1 MTRKSPVQTPLLLPG
16 RHIFIS
22 QNKMIPNGRRRR
34 PSIFATILS
43 FLFLFAYT
51 ASAASAVLGIDLG
64 TEYIKAAL
72 VKPGIPLEIVL
83 TKDSKRKETAAVAFK
98 PLGSGADPSAFP
110 ERVYGGDAVALSAR
124 YPGDVY
130 RNLKVLL
137 GIQFKDDDLINGY
150 RGRYPALQLQETKDR
165 GSVGFRSEG
174 FKREEELF
182 TVEELLAM
190 ELKNIKRNAVA
201 LGGKGSKIKDVVMTI
216 PSFYTTEEK
225 RALAL
230 AVDLAGLRL
239 LALLSDG
246 LSIGLNYA
254 TSRTFPVVKDEE
266 KPEYHLVYD
275 MGAGSTTATVLRFQG
290 KVVKDVGKYN
300 KTIQEVQVLGT
311 GWDRTLGGDALND
324 IIVQHMIEEFVS
336 TSRMKTMAVQSH
348 HVRDHGRTMAKLWKE
363 AERIRQVL
371 SANTET
377 SSSFE
382 GLFYDDVNFKYKLTR
397 TEFEGLASA
406 FSPRIGNPIKEA
418 LEASKIDIS
427 DIESVILH
435 GGAVRTP
442 FVQRQ
447 LETSIGGADKL
458 RTNVN
463 SDEAAVFGAAFKA
476 AGISP
481 SYRVKE
487 IRTGDI
493 TGYTVGAAWNSDGK
507 AMQQKLFL
515 PTSHIG
521 AEKQVSF
528 KFGND
533 FDFTLYEQVPS
544 ISQIL
549 IDKPIV
555 KIQTSNL
562 TASVKQLVEKHN
574 CVATDINTK
583 FAIRLNPTDGFPE
596 VVKGSVTCETVEK
609 KGGMVDGVK
618 DFLGFGAKKNDQ
630 VPLQEGASEEP
641 AVTTS
646 DTQSSTLS
654 SSKEDK
660 TGDSSANKATGGD
673 DKAKKTHTIN
683 VSFSTSVAGLP
694 LPSAEDLQRMKDR
707 LSAFDSSD
715 RSRIK
720 REETLNTLE
729 ALTYKVR
736 DLLED
741 EGFVA
746 ASTDKQR
753 TEIEQQS
760 KAASEWLYGDGA
772 DANRETLK
780 VRLDQ
785 LRDLVDPIQTRKEE
799 ALTRPDAVQGL
810 RDALEQAKAM
820 VGLISQNLEAA
831 SIADQLASASAAS
844 ASASATAEP
853 EPAGTPSPSA
863 TDNFADLDDDPA
875 PSPSPTPSPMPE
887 MPPLPSYSA
896 DDLGEL
902 NSVQETIQT
911 WFDAKLAE
919 QEKLSL
925 SDDPVFLS
933 ADLLTRSK
941 ELNQV
946 VMKLLQ
952 KQMQL
957 PSRPKSSKTKKSKT
971 TAKTMTVK
979 PSADTA
985 SPETNPEGA
994 KDSFDDLFQN
1004 MPEMDQA
1011 TEDAIRAKIEEQRM
1025 GDSDGEGKVGSNNN
1039 HNNEK
1044 SNDDQKTESNNNTD
1058 NPASSTEKPTKS
1070 SSSPRVKSTPA
1081 QDKMRSKVQKKMSKS
1096 SKRLKAKAKAKATKK
1111 STDEGGHGEL

>member
-1 MTRKSPVQTPLLLPG
+1 MILL
-16 RHIFIS
+16 
-22 QNKMIPNGRRRR
+22 NGRRRR
-34 PSIFATILS
+34 PSFLTTILS

-98 PLGSGADPSAFP
+98 PLGSKAEAADPLAFP

-130 RNLKVLL
+130 RNLKLLL
-137 GIQFKDDDLINGY
+137 GIQFRDEDLVHGY
-150 RGRYPALQLQETKDR
+150 RGRYPALQVQEAKDR
-165 GSVGFRSEG
+165 GSIGFRSES

-190 ELKNIKRNAVA
+190 ELKNIRRNAVA
-201 LGGKGSKIKDVVMTI
+201 LGGKGSNIKDVVMTI
-216 PSFYTTEEK
+216 PSFYTAEEK
-225 RALAL
+225 RALGL

-254 TSRTFPVVKDEE
+254 TSRTFPTVNEGG

-300 KTIQEVQVLGT
+300 KTIQEVQVLGN

-324 IIVQHMIEEFVS
+324 IIVAHMVEEFVS
-336 TSRMKTMAVQSH
+336 TSRMKAMAVQSH

-363 AERIRQVL
+363 AERVRQVL

-406 FSPRIGNPIKEA
+406 LNSRIGNPIKEA

-427 DIESVILH
+427 EVESVILH

-447 LETSIGGADKL
+447 LEASIGSAEKV

-481 SYRVKE
+481 SFRVKE

-493 TGYTVGAAWNSDGK
+493 ASYAVGAAWFSDGK
-507 AMQQKLFL
+507 ARQQKLFI
-515 PTSHIG
+515 PTSQSGI
-521 AEKQVSF
+521 EKQVSF
-528 KFGND
+528 KFVND
-533 FDFTLYEQVPS
+533 FEFTLYEQVPGKS
-544 ISQIL
+544 EIPV
-549 IDKPIV
+549 DKDIV
-555 KIQTSNL
+555 KIHTTNL
-562 TASVKQLVEKHN
+562 TASVQQLVEKYS
-574 CVATDINTK
+574 CVAADINTK
-583 FAIRLNPTDGFPE
+583 FGIRLNPTDGFPE
-596 VVKGSVTCETVEK
+596 VVKGSVTCEVVEK
-609 KGGMVDGVK
+609 KGSMVDGVK
-618 DFLGFGAKKNDQ
+618 DFLGFGAKKHDQ
-630 VPLQEGASEEP
+630 EPLQEEASAEP
-641 AVTTS
+641 SPTTS
-646 DTQSSTLS
+646 DTASSTLS
-654 SSKEDK
+654 SAKEDK
-660 TGDSSANKATGGD
+660 TGDSANKPIVGD

-683 VSFSTSVAGLP
+683 VSFSTSVAGVP
-694 LPSAEDLQRMKDR
+694 PPTVEDLQRMKDR

-729 ALTYKVR
+729 AFTYKLR

-741 EGFVA
+741 EGFQA

-753 TEIEQQS
+753 SEVEEQS

-772 DANRETLK
+772 DANQETLK
-780 VRLDQ
+780 ARLDQ
-785 LRDLVDPIQTRKEE
+785 LQDLVGPIQIRKEE
-799 ALTRPDAVQGL
+799 AVTRPDAIQGL
-810 RDALEQAKAM
+810 QDALEQVKAM

-831 SIADQLASASAAS
+831 KIADELASASAAS
-844 ASASATAEP
+844 ASSSGTAEP
-853 EPAGTPSPSA
+853 EPAETPSPSA
-863 TDNFADLDDDPA
+863 TDEFADLDDDPL
-875 PSPSPTPSPMPE
+875 PSPSPTPSPIPE

-896 DDLGEL
+896 DDLAEL
-902 NSVQETIQT
+902 TSAQDTIQA

-919 QEKLSL
+919 QEKRSL
-925 SDDPVFLS
+925 TDEPAFLS

-952 KQMQL
+952 RQMQI
-957 PSRPKSSKTKKSKT
+957 PSRPKSSKTKKS
-971 TAKTMTVK
+971 AKTSKTLTVN

-985 SPETNPEGA
+985 SPEINSEA
-994 KDSFDDLFQN
+994 ANDSFDDLFKN
-1004 MPEMDQA
+1004 MPEVDQA
-1011 TEDAIRAKIEEQRM
+1011 TQDAIRAKIEEQQKAE
-1025 GDSDGEGKVGSNNN
+1025 GAGEGKIDSNSDNNN
-1039 HNNEK
+1039 NNEE
-1044 SNDDQKTESNNNTD
+1044 SGDDQYPETNNND
-1058 NPASSTEKPTKS
+1058 KDASSSSSSSTTAAKPKKSLTPKEKSAANKEKMRQRVQAKMKKNHSKSQKKQAKAKPTK
-1070 SSSPRVKSTPA
+1070 KT
-1081 QDKMRSKVQKKMSKS
+1081 
-1096 SKRLKAKAKAKATKK
+1096 
-1111 STDEGGHGEL
+1111 EEGHGEL

>member
-1 MTRKSPVQTPLLLPG
+1 
-16 RHIFIS
+16 
-22 QNKMIPNGRRRR
+22 MILNGRRRR
-34 PSIFATILS
+34 SSILITILS

-98 PLGSGADPSAFP
+98 PLESKAEAADPLAFP

-130 RNLKVLL
+130 RNLKLLL
-137 GIQFKDDDLINGY
+137 GIQFKDDDLINAY
-150 RGRYPALQLQETKDR
+150 RGRYPALQLQEAKDR

-190 ELKNIKRNAVA
+190 ELKNIRRNAIA
-201 LGGKGSKIKDVVMTI
+201 LGGKGSNIKDVVMTI
-216 PSFYTTEEK
+216 PSFYTAEEK
-225 RALAL
+225 RALGL

-254 TSRTFPVVKDEE
+254 TSRTFPTVSDGG
-266 KPEYHLVYD
+266 KPEHHLVYD

-290 KVVKDVGKYN
+290 RVVKDVGKYN
-300 KTIQEVQVLGT
+300 KTIQEVQVLGN

-324 IIVQHMIEEFVS
+324 IIVEHMINEFVS

-397 TEFEGLASA
+397 IEFEGLASA
-406 FSPRIGNPIKEA
+406 FGSRIGNPIKEA

-447 LETSIGGADKL
+447 LEASIGTADKL

-481 SYRVKE
+481 SFRVKE
-487 IRTGDI
+487 IRAGDI
-493 TGYTVGAAWNSDGK
+493 AGYAVGAAWSSDGK
-507 AMQQKLFL
+507 ARQQRIFI
-515 PTSHIG
+515 PTSQAG

-528 KFGND
+528 KSVSD
-533 FDFTLYEQVPS
+533 FEFTLYEQIPS
-544 ISQIL
+544 ISETL

-562 TASVKQLVEKHN
+562 TASVQQLIEKYN
-574 CVATDINTK
+574 CLAADVNTQ
-583 FAIRLNPTDGFPE
+583 FGIRLNPTDGFPE
-596 VVKGSVTCETVEK
+596 VVRGSVSCEVVEK
-609 KGGMVDGVK
+609 KGGGMVDGVK
-618 DFLGFGAKKNDQ
+618 DFLGFGSKKNDQ
-630 VPLQEGASEEP
+630 DPLQEEANVEP
-641 AVTTS
+641 SVTTS
-646 DTQSSTLS
+646 DTESSTLS
-654 SSKEDK
+654 SSKEGK
-660 TGDSSANKATGGD
+660 TRDSSTSKATTVGD

-683 VSFSTSVAGLP
+683 VGFSTSVAGLAP
-694 LPSAEDLQRMKDR
+694 PTVEDLQRMKDR

-729 ALTYKVR
+729 AFTYKVR
-736 DLLED
+736 DMLED
-741 EGFVA
+741 AGFIAV
-746 ASTDKQR
+746 STDKQR
-753 TEIEQQS
+753 TEIEEQS

-772 DANRETLK
+772 DANRDTLK
-780 VRLDQ
+780 SRLDQ
-785 LRDLVDPIQTRKEE
+785 LRNLVDPIQTRKEE
-799 ALTRPDAVQGL
+799 AVTRPDAVQGL
-810 RDALEQAKAM
+810 RDALEQVKAM
-820 VGLISQNLEAA
+820 MGLISQNLEAA
-831 SIADQLASASAAS
+831 SIADELASASAAS

-853 EPAGTPSPSA
+853 ESIGTPSPSA
-863 TDNFADLDDDPA
+863 KDEFADLDDDPA
-875 PSPSPTPSPMPE
+875 PSPSPTPSPIPE

-896 DDLGEL
+896 DDLTEL
-902 NSVQETIQT
+902 TSVQETIQA

-919 QEKLSL
+919 QEKLS
-925 SDDPVFLS
+925 STDDPVFLS
-933 ADLLTRSK
+933 ADLITRSK

-952 KQMQL
+952 RQMQI
-957 PSRPKSSKTKKSKT
+957 PSPPKSSKTKKST
-971 TAKTMTVK
+971 TAKTIRVN

-985 SPETNPEGA
+985 SPEINPEGA
-994 KDSFDDLFQN
+994 NDSFEDLFKN

-1011 TEDAIRAKIEEQRM
+1011 TEDAIRAKIEEQRIA
-1025 GDSDGEGKVGSNNN
+1025 DSDGEGKVGKKGSKDDSNTESKSKSNN
-1039 HNNEK
+1039 K
-1044 SNDDQKTESNNNTD
+1044 D
-1058 NPASSTEKPTKS
+1058 ASSTKTTKS
-1070 SSSPRVKSTPA
+1070 SSKKGKPTLA
-1081 QDKMRSKVQKKMSKS
+1081 EDLMRSRVRSKMSKS
-1096 SKRLKAKAKAKATKK
+1096 NSRSKAKAKAKAKAKPTVKP
-1111 STDEGGHGEL
+1111 DEGHGEL

>member
-1 MTRKSPVQTPLLLPG
+1 
-16 RHIFIS
+16 
-22 QNKMIPNGRRRR
+22 MIPLNGRRRR
-34 PSIFATILS
+34 PSFLTAILS

-98 PLGSGADPSAFP
+98 PLGSTAEAADPLAFP

-130 RNLKVLL
+130 RNLKLLL
-137 GIQFKDDDLINGY
+137 GIQFRDDDLVHGY
-150 RGRYPALQLQETKDR
+150 RGRYPALQLQEAKDT
-165 GSVGFRSEG
+165 GGIGFRSEG
-174 FKREEELF
+174 FRREEELF

-190 ELKNIKRNAVA
+190 ELKNIRRNAVA
-201 LGGKGSKIKDVVMTI
+201 LGGKGSNIRDVVMTI
-216 PSFYTTEEK
+216 PSFYTAEEK
-225 RALAL
+225 RALGL

-254 TSRTFPVVKDEE
+254 TSRTFPTINDGE

-300 KTIQEVQVLGT
+300 KTIQEVQVLGN

-324 IIVQHMIEEFVS
+324 IIVAHMVEEFVS
-336 TSRMKTMAVQSH
+336 TSRMKAMAVQSH
-348 HVRDHGRTMAKLWKE
+348 HIRDHGRTMAKLWKE

-382 GLFYDDVNFKYKLTR
+382 GLFYDDVNFKYKLSR

-406 FSPRIGNPIKEA
+406 LSSRIGNPIKEA
-418 LEASKIDIS
+418 LEASKIDIA

-447 LETSIGGADKL
+447 LEASIGSADKI

-481 SYRVKE
+481 SFRVKE

-493 TGYTVGAAWNSDGK
+493 AGYAVGAAWSSDGK
-507 AMQQKLFL
+507 ARQQKLFI
-515 PTSHIG
+515 PTSQTG
-521 AEKQVSF
+521 TEKQVSF
-528 KFGND
+528 NFIND
-533 FDFTLYEQVPS
+533 FEFTLYEQTPS
-544 ISQIL
+544 KFENL
-549 IDKPIV
+549 VDKDIV
-555 KIQTSNL
+555 KVHTTNL
-562 TASVKQLVEKHN
+562 TASVQQLVEKYN
-574 CVATDINTK
+574 CVAADINTK
-583 FAIRLNPTDGFPE
+583 FGIRLNPTDGFPE
-596 VVKGSVTCETVEK
+596 VVRGSVTCEVVEK
-609 KGGMVDGVK
+609 KGSMVDGVK
-618 DFLGFGAKKNDQ
+618 DFLGFGAKKHDQ
-630 VPLQEGASEEP
+630 EPLQEEASVEP
-641 AVTTS
+641 STTTA
-646 DTQSSTLS
+646 DTESSTLS
-654 SSKEDK
+654 SSKGDQ
-660 TGDSSANKATGGD
+660 TGDSANKATVGD

-683 VSFSTSVAGLP
+683 VSFSTSAAGLP
-694 LPSAEDLQRMKDR
+694 PPTAEDLQRMKDR

-729 ALTYKVR
+729 AFTYKVR

-741 EGFVA
+741 EGFKA

-753 TEIEQQS
+753 SEVEEQS

-772 DANRETLK
+772 DANREMLK
-780 VRLDQ
+780 ARLDQ
-785 LRDLVDPIQTRKEE
+785 LQDLVSPIQTRKEE
-799 ALTRPDAVQGL
+799 AVTRPDAIQGL
-810 RDALEQAKAM
+810 RDALGQVSAM
-820 VGLISQNLEAA
+820 VSLISQNLEAA
-831 SIADQLASASAAS
+831 SIADELASASAAS
-844 ASASATAEP
+844 ASSSGTAEP
-853 EPAGTPSPSA
+853 EPAATPSPSA
-863 TDNFADLDDDPA
+863 TDDFADLDDDPL
-875 PSPSPTPSPMPE
+875 PSPSPTPSPTPE
-887 MPPLPSYSA
+887 MPPLPSYTA
-896 DDLGEL
+896 DDLTEL
-902 NSVQETIQT
+902 TTAQETIQA

-925 SDDPVFLS
+925 TDDPVVLS
-933 ADLLTRSK
+933 ADLITKSK

-952 KQMQL
+952 RQMQI
-957 PSRPKSSKTKKSKT
+957 PSRPKISKTKKSTKT
-971 TAKTMTVK
+971 SKTLTVN

-985 SPETNPEGA
+985 SPGTNPEGA
-994 KDSFDDLFQN
+994 NDSFDDLFQN
-1004 MPEMDQA
+1004 MPDVDQA
-1011 TEDAIRAKIEEQRM
+1011 TQDAIRAKIEEHQKAD
-1025 GDSDGEGKVGSNNN
+1025 GAGEGKIDSNSNNN
-1039 HNNEK
+1039 NEGSK
-1044 SNDDQKTESNNNTD
+1044 DDQNIESKNNDKATS
-1058 NPASSTEKPTKS
+1058 SSTTSAKPTKS
-1070 SSSPRVKSTPA
+1070 ISPKQKA
-1081 QDKMRSKVQKKMSKS
+1081 AANKEKMRSKVQSKMKKDHSRSQKI
-1096 SKRLKAKAKAKATKK
+1096 KAKAKAKATKK
-1111 STDEGGHGEL
+1111 SDEGHGEL

>member
-1 MTRKSPVQTPLLLPG
+1 
-16 RHIFIS
+16 
-22 QNKMIPNGRRRR
+22 MILNGPRRR
-34 PSIFATILS
+34 PSTLITILS

-98 PLGSGADPSAFP
+98 PLGTGAEAADHLAFP

-130 RNLKVLL
+130 RNLKLLL

-150 RGRYPALQLQETKDR
+150 RGRYPALQLQEAKDR
-165 GSVGFRSEG
+165 GSVGFRSES

-216 PSFYTTEEK
+216 PSFYTAEEK
-225 RALAL
+225 RALGL

-254 TSRTFPVVKDEE
+254 TSRTFPTVNDGE

-290 KVVKDVGKYN
+290 KVVKDVGKFN
-300 KTIQEVQVLGT
+300 KTVQEVQVLGN

-324 IIVQHMIEEFVS
+324 IIVEHMIAEFVS

-406 FSPRIGNPIKEA
+406 FGSRIGNPIKEA
-418 LEASKIDIS
+418 LEASNIDIS

-447 LETSIGGADKL
+447 LEASVGSADKL

-481 SYRVKE
+481 NYRVKE

-493 TGYTVGAAWNSDGK
+493 ASYAVGAAWSVEGK
-507 AMQQKLFL
+507 AKQQKLFI
-515 PTSHIG
+515 PTSQTG

-528 KFGND
+528 RQVSD
-533 FDFTLYEQVPS
+533 FEFTLYEQVPS
-544 ISQIL
+544 ISETL
-549 IDKPIV
+549 VDKPIV

-562 TASVKQLVEKHN
+562 TASVQQLVEKYN
-574 CVATDINTK
+574 CVAADASTK
-583 FAIRLNPTDGFPE
+583 FGIRLNPTDGFPE
-596 VVKGSVTCETVEK
+596 VVSGSVTCEVVEK
-609 KGGMVDGVK
+609 KGGVVDGVK

-630 VPLQEGASEEP
+630 EPLKEEASVESS
-641 AVTTS
+641 VTTS
-646 DTQSSTLS
+646 DTESSTLS
-654 SSKEDK
+654 SSKEGK
-660 TGDSSANKATGGD
+660 TEESSANKASVGD
-673 DKAKKTHTIN
+673 DKPKKTHTIN

-694 LPSAEDLQRMKDR
+694 PPTVEDLQRMKDR

-729 ALTYKVR
+729 AFTYKVR

-741 EGFVA
+741 ESFISV
-746 ASTDKQR
+746 STDHQR
-753 TEIEQQS
+753 TQIEEQS

-772 DANRETLK
+772 SASRETLK
-780 VRLDQ
+780 ARLDQ
-785 LRDLVDPIQTRKEE
+785 LQNLVDPIQTRKEE
-799 ALTRPDAVQGL
+799 VLTRPDAVQGL
-810 RDALEQAKAM
+810 RDALEQVKAM
-820 VGLISQNLEAA
+820 VGLVSQNLEAA
-831 SIADQLASASAAS
+831 SIAEELASASAAS
-844 ASASATAEP
+844 ASASGTAEP

-863 TDNFADLDDDPA
+863 KDDFADLDDDPL
-875 PSPSPTPSPMPE
+875 PSPSTTPSPIPE

-896 DDLGEL
+896 EDLAEL
-902 NSVQETIQT
+902 TSVQETIQA
-911 WFDAKLAE
+911 WFESKLAE
-919 QEKLSL
+919 QEKLPL
-925 SDDPVFLS
+925 TDDPVFLT
-933 ADLLTRSK
+933 ADLISRSK

-946 VMKLLQ
+946 VMKLLT
-952 KQMQL
+952 KQMQI
-957 PSRPKSSKTKKSKT
+957 PSRPKSSKSKKGKT
-971 TAKTMTVK
+971 TAKTISVN
-979 PSADTA
+979 PSASTA
-985 SPETNPEGA
+985 SPETNPDGVN
-994 KDSFDDLFQN
+994 DSFDDMFEN
-1004 MPEMDQA
+1004 VPEMDRA
-1011 TEDAIRAKIEEQRM
+1011 TEDEIRAKIKEHQMANGDGEDT
-1025 GDSDGEGKVGSNNN
+1025 GDSNNDNSKSSEG
-1039 HNNEK
+1039 
-1044 SNDDQKTESNNNTD
+1044 DQDTESKINNKD
-1058 NPASSTEKPTKS
+1058 GSSAKPTK
-1070 SSSPRVKSTPA
+1070 KEKPA
-1081 QDKMRSKVQKKMSKS
+1081 AARDRNKMRTKVQSKIKKDASRKS
-1096 SKRLKAKAKAKATKK
+1096 KAKAKAEAKASKK
-1111 STDEGGHGEL
+1111 AAEGHGEL